1 METLEN
7 IKECLK
13 LNIIS
18 LCIIGLVIIIIIV
31 IIIILMKRFMLP
43 EDFVFIFTYLKDVP
57 GIVCENEA
65 VRYRERH
72 S

>member
-18 LCIIGLVIIIIIV
+18 LCIIGLVIIIII
-31 IIIILMKRFMLP
+31 IIIILINRFMLP

>member
-1 METLEN
+1 MPLSF
-7 IKECLK
+7 IVF
-13 LNIIS
+13 IIT
-18 LCIIGLVIIIIIV
+18 
-31 IIIILMKRFMLP
+31 RFMLP